1 MTTVDFYA
9 KIFPILYPCLENSTT
24 GNAIMGS
31 RVASDVEFEG
41 AELTAGHLSEKN
53 DNLAVQNEDCQWI
66 AVGNVLV
73 NFEQVVV
80 KLNINKLYFIIKG
93 FCSALEILSTSY
105 KCQIDE
111 WISFVIW
118 SFSIL
123 MPKTSISWKSI
134 WIYLKSQI
142 NLNLKIGLVQYVFNL
157 ITW

>member
-1 MTTVDFYA
+1 MVQ
-9 KIFPILYPCLENSTT
+9 KIHPRGVIWVPNFPPQ
-24 GNAIMGS
+24 
-31 RVASDVEFEG
+31 
-41 AELTAGHLSEKN
+41 AGHLSEKN

-73 NFEQVVV
+73 NFEQVLV

-134 WIYLKSQI
+134 WIYVFEMSNQFETE
-142 NLNLKIGLVQYVFNL
+142 NWIGARCV
-157 ITW
+157 